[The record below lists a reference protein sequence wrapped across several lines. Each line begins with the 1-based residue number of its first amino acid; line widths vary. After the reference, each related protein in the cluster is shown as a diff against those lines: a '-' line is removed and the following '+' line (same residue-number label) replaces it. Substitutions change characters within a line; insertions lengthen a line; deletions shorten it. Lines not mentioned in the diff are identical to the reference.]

1 MTSTKYQVL
10 ARRYRPKTFSEVVG
24 QESVVTTLKNALR
37 FDKAA
42 HAYLFSG
49 SRGVGK
55 TTLARLFAKAL
66 NCQERGADM
75 EPCNRCPSCLE
86 IGTGQSLD
94 VIEIDGASNRG
105 IDDIRAINETA
116 LYSPSA
122 GRYKIYIIDEVHMLT
137 KEAFNAL
144 LKTLEEPPE
153 KAKFFFATTEPHK
166 VLPTII
172 SRCQRFDLGR
182 IQLSQIIGKLEE
194 IASDLGRAAE
204 PEALHLIAAFS
215 DGSLRDA
222 ESLFDQILCF
232 AHGAVTAAS
241 VRTTLGLL
249 PQEHFF
255 ALDQAFSEAR
265 AAFAFEL
272 VETLF
277 ASGKDLHHFYEQLM
291 EHVRNLAS
299 ARLLGESG
307 LSLPPDLKAKT
318 LQSARLYAPSQCLY
332 LLEYLLQKESSLQ
345 KSACQRVALESIL
358 LHYIQSK
365 NRIPVEVLV
374 RRLSE
379 MEESL
384 KLQGTSSPPVSE
396 SPKIEP
402 LPEIYCDR
410 SKSVKNPKEAAQIF
424 DSGTRDVLID
434 TARSE
439 EQKYAAKLT
448 PADSHFL
455 SGSSITKP
463 ALEPTIKTSPPPK
476 IENPIPEIAKPT
488 PELASKTKIETPF
501 PLPELKPPSEPAPQ
515 PPRPISLKPTPFNPF
530 KQAEK
535 KPEPAEPE
543 QAKPK
548 PAPAKEAVKE
558 PIPLSS
564 QSRYDTLM
572 RFATVEL
579 EGTLKLT

>member
-10 ARRYRPKTFSEVVG
+10 ARRYRPKAFSEVVG
-24 QESVVTTLKNALR
+24 QEPVVTTLKNALR

-42 HAYLFSG
+42 HAYLFCG

-75 EPCNRCPSCLE
+75 EPCNRCSSCLE

-105 IDDIRAINETA
+105 IDDIREINETA

-194 IASDLGRAAE
+194 IAADLGRTAE

-232 AHGAVTAAS
+232 AENAVTAAI
-241 VRTTLGLL
+241 VRTSLGLI

-255 ALDQAFSEAR
+255 ALDKAFAQAR

-272 VETLF
+272 VELLF

-299 ARLLGESG
+299 ARLVGESG

-332 LLEYLLQKESSLQ
+332 LLEYLLRQESHLQ

-365 NRIPVEVLV
+365 NRIPIEVLV
-374 RRLSE
+374 RRLTE
-379 MEESL
+379 MEEAL
-384 KLQGTSSPPVSE
+384 KSKEPSMAPASE
-396 SPKIEP
+396 GLKKEP
-402 LPEIYCDR
+402 LPEPTLKT
-410 SKSVKNPKEAAQIF
+410 SS
-424 DSGTRDVLID
+424 
-434 TARSE
+434 
-439 EQKYAAKLT
+439 LT
-448 PADSHFL
+448 P
-455 SGSSITKP
+455 SIIESP
-463 ALEPTIKTSPPPK
+463 AP
-476 IENPIPEIAKPT
+476 NPEIANPAASEPLKFLPPTENLT
-488 PELASKTKIETPF
+488 PEA
-501 PLPELKPPSEPAPQ
+501 AP
-515 PPRPISLKPTPFNPF
+515 PPRPLSLKPTPLNPF
-530 KQAEK
+530 KKAEK
-535 KPEPAEPE
+535 ITKPEVAKSEPVKPEPAQAQPE
-543 QAKPK
+543 
-548 PAPAKEAVKE
+548 PAKG
-558 PIPLSS
+558 PIPQGS